1 MFYNLAIYLFSAL
14 LWPVS
19 LFNKKADTLRR
30 GRRGLV
36 ERMEKDFAS
45 LPECQT
51 LWMHCASLG
60 EFEQGRT
67 VIEAF
72 KALEPTSRIVVTFFS
87 PSGYEV
93 RHNYSGA
100 DYIYYLPADTPCNAR
115 RVVRAIKPNIAIF
128 VKYEY
133 WHNYLK
139 QLQNKGAQI
148 YVISAIFRENM
159 VFFKPW
165 GGFFRAMLRRFTHL
179 YVQNSQSIELL
190 AAIGIQNVT
199 VAGDT
204 RFDRV
209 AQITAAA
216 PKLPI
221 VEAFA
226 KGQQVMVCGS
236 TWPDDEKL
244 LAKLITN
251 HPETRFIIA
260 PHQINENNIRTL
272 LSALPQ
278 RTAALYTQTDE
289 RQVVNTNLLIIN
301 CIGILSGV
309 YRYGQIAYIGGGFG
323 AGIHNILEAATWG
336 MPIIFGPRYQKFAE
350 AVDLVNLGGAASIAS
365 EEELQ
370 TAYNLM
376 QNNLNNISQV
386 TKKYVETR
394 CGATE
399 IITRELI
406 SR

>member
-139 QLQNKGAQI
+139 QLQNNGAQI

-165 GGFFRAMLRRFTHL
+165 GGFFRAMLSRFTHL

-209 AQITAAA
+209 AQITAAV

-289 RQVVNTNLLIIN
+289 HQVVNTNLLIIN

-399 IITRELI
+399 IITRKLI

>member
-36 ERMEKDFAS
+36 ERIEKDFAS

-165 GGFFRAMLRRFTHL
+165 GGFFRAMLSRFTHL

-209 AQITAAA
+209 AQITAAV

-289 RQVVNTNLLIIN
+289 HQVVNTNLLIIN

-399 IITRELI
+399 IITRKLI

>member
-36 ERMEKDFAS
+36 ERIEKDFAS

-139 QLQNKGAQI
+139 QLQNNGAQI

-165 GGFFRAMLRRFTHL
+165 GGFFRAMLSRFTHL

-209 AQITAAA
+209 AQITAAV

-350 AVDLVNLGGAASIAS
+350 AVDLVNLGGAASITS

-399 IITRELI
+399 IITRKLI

>member
-165 GGFFRAMLRRFTHL
+165 GGFFRAMLSRFTHL

-289 RQVVNTNLLIIN
+289 HQVVNTNLLIIN

-399 IITRELI
+399 IITRKLI

>member
-36 ERMEKDFAS
+36 ERIEKDFAS

-165 GGFFRAMLRRFTHL
+165 GGFFRAMLSRFTHL

-190 AAIGIQNVT
+190 VAIGIQNVT

-209 AQITAAA
+209 AQITAAV

-399 IITRELI
+399 IITRKLI